1 MDLMEILKTILIVL
15 EVIASVVM
23 ILVVMFQSG
32 KEAGLSGALTG
43 NTDNYMS
50 KGKYGSLDKTLAS
63 ATKWIALVWVL
74 LTLSLSL
81 IH

>member
-1 MDLMEILKTILIVL
+1 MEILKTVLVVL
-15 EVIASVVM
+15 EIIASVVM
-23 ILVVMFQSG
+23 ILVIMFQSG

-50 KGKYGSLDKTLAS
+50 KSKFGNLDKTLAS

-81 IH
+81 VH